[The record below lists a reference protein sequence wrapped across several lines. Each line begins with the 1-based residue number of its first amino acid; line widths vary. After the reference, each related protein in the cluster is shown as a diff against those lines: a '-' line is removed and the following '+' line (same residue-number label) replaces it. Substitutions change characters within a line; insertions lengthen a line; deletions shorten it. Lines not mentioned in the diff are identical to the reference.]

1 MKKILLSFIIALTQ
15 LSLIGQGG
23 VQVTSTVRIPSMT
36 GNAGKVLGT
45 NGTSINWITP
55 SCGSVSIG
63 AISPLFETAGT
74 FSIQPATTSQN
85 GYLTSTNWNTF
96 NNKQPALG
104 YTPYNSTNPDNFINL
119 LDLSATSPLYY
130 DNSTGNFS
138 ITPLTI
144 TSTGSGTASLS
155 GNTLNIPTYSLTQ
168 SGIYSALTYT
178 PYNNSNPSNY
188 ISSTELSATSP
199 LFYNNSTGVFTIQ
212 PSSTSQSGF
221 LNSTD
226 WNIFN
231 NKLPTT
237 TSITINGITKSYTS
251 TPSFTVTNSVTP
263 EDYGAVGDGTTNDYT
278 ALQNAI
284 NSGKTVIGDI
294 TKTYKTNTSLS
305 VVSNSVLKNINLYTA
320 SNIALV
326 TITGNYNYFLN
337 CSFTGSVTLGN
348 GSTNYGLYAI
358 GNAGLTLYRIGN
370 RVDNCTFSNLNT
382 AVYTA
387 SMVGTSSGSKHEG
400 AYMISN
406 PIIHDCTNGIFFD
419 VRGEYNSVSSF
430 NIYDCTNAIKNTG
443 GNNNFNIGQFT
454 GNTTAFLCL
463 PGANDGHCF
472 ANGIKF
478 NHNAVSVNNS
488 QNLEFSIGNSTFYA
502 GSMIFTGTGKTKIYN
517 SSLSMNTYSLIVT
530 NSPLYFIDCDVVGA
544 PSTYSLTG
552 TAPVMINTYSTSLL
566 MSTPTTTTSSIP
578 LLSGDNLSTVAN
590 VTTAINNLLP
600 SQTSNSGKFLTTN
613 GTNSSWSTISG
624 GGDMLASNNLS
635 DVSNKVT
642 ARNNILPSKTGN
654 SLKVL
659 RVNSGET
666 DYEVATFAG
675 GGDMVSTNNLSDL
688 ANPITARNN
697 LKEWNLFLTA
707 GDQTTTSNT
716 AANITALVTP
726 TLTIN
731 KRYRIEGII
740 RVGCNNTGGIKIQI
754 TVPTGATLNVNYFGF
769 TSGATAFTQGNII
782 TSATLSAALN
792 TVNSGN
798 GSYKIDGEIQMSSTA
813 GTVQFGFA
821 SGTNTQ
827 TSTIYQLGTMLTIK
841 QIN

>member
-1 MKKILLSFIIALTQ
+1 MKKTTLILLFITSFVFGQ
-15 LSLIGQGG
+15 QKGSLINPAAINGY
-23 VQVTSTVRIPSMT
+23 TV
-36 GNAGKVLGT
+36 NGKYLTTAT
-45 NGTSINWITP
+45 NGTTTGTPTWTNTIPFSAIT
-55 SCGSVSIG
+55 G
-63 AISPLFETAGT
+63 
-74 FSIQPATTSQN
+74 TTS
-85 GYLTSTNWNTF
+85 
-96 NNKQPALG
+96 
-104 YTPYNSTNPDNFINL
+104 I
-119 LDLSATSPLYY
+119 
-130 DNSTGNFS
+130 
-138 ITPLTI
+138 
-144 TSTGSGTASLS
+144 
-155 GNTLNIPTYSLTQ
+155 
-168 SGIYSALTYT
+168 
-178 PYNNSNPSNY
+178 
-188 ISSTELSATSP
+188 
-199 LFYNNSTGVFTIQ
+199 
-212 PSSTSQSGF
+212 
-221 LNSTD
+221 
-226 WNIFN
+226 
-231 NKLPTT
+231 LPTT

-278 ALQNAI
+278 ALQNAV
-284 NSGKTVIGDI
+284 NSGKTVIGDV
-294 TKTYKTNTSLS
+294 TKTYKINTSLS
-305 VVSNSVLKNINLYTA
+305 VVSNSVLKNINLYTT

-326 TITGNYNYFLN
+326 TITGNYNNFLN

-400 AYMISN
+400 TYMISN

-590 VTTAINNLLP
+590 ATTAINNLLP
-600 SQTSNSGKFLTTN
+600 TQTSNSGKFLTTN

-624 GGDMLASNNLS
+624 GGDLLASNNLS
-635 DVSNKVT
+635 DVSNTVT
-642 ARNNILPSKTGN
+642 ARNNILPSKAGN

-697 LKEWNLFLTA
+697 LKEWDLFLTA
-707 GDQTTTSNT
+707 GGQTTTSNT
-716 AANITALVTP
+716 ATNITALVTP

-731 KRYRIEGII
+731 KRYYISGWIH
-740 RVGCNNTGGIKIQI
+740 VGCSSTGGVKFQL
-754 TVPTGATLNVNYFGF
+754 TLPTGATMNIGYLGHTTGSGVFAQTVLN
-769 TSGATAFTQGNII
+769 
-782 TSATLSAALN
+782 TSATLSAAMC
-792 TVNSGN
+792 TVNSAN
-798 GSYKIDGEIQMSSTA
+798 CYIFIQGEVQMSSTA
-813 GTVQFGFA
+813 GVVQFGYA